1 MLHFKLGP
9 KRAVLPEENDE
20 LGRAWIG
27 YERGLSEQTIYEQNR
42 GRWRL
47 GPRAAQERYAM
58 FSDITAG
65 LGRAVIEISGIEK
78 LPTKSAVVGTVLPP
92 ATPCTMPWLAAGLPT
107 TSATRSPTPPTRAR
121 TSPPP
126 APVAVV
132 NRSFRRGNSPLVTT
146 SGQCTRVSLPTGGRR
161 WASSPG
167 TTTNTA
173 LRLPDP
179 HDVLQRTCRPRRP
192 SLHGSTNP
200 AAWCALIGVV
210 GV

>member
-92 ATPCTMPWLAAGLPT
+92 GH
-107 TSATRSPTPPTRAR
+107 
-121 TSPPP
+121 
-126 APVAVV
+126 PVHDAVV
-132 NRSFRRGNSPLVTT
+132 
-146 SGQCTRVSLPTGGRR
+146 GRR
-161 WASSPG
+161 APDNFRNPV
-167 TTTNTA
+167 TYA
-173 LRLPDP
+173 PDP
-179 HDVLQRTCRPRRP
+179 GPDITPTCACGCGEPVIPPRQFTAGHDQRAVHARIAA
-192 SLHGSTNP
+192 HWGSTLGFITWYDHEYGAP
-200 AAWCALIGVV
+200 SS
-210 GV
+210 